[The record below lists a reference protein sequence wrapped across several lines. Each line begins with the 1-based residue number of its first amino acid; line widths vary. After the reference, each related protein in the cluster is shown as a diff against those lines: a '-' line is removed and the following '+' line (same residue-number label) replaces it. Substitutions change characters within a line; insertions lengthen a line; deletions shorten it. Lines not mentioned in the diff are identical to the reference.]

1 MMTIL
6 DYRAAAALIILL
18 GCSAAAIAALVPF
31 YAVGYKVDAIA
42 LAAVL
47 TPFVVYGMFI
57 EDLRG
62 PWLLASGVVLLGA
75 TLAVVIDE
83 RVLNY
88 DGYRDATLYWVPLLA
103 LAIALPIAYVFGKRA
118 PYT

>member
-1 MMTIL
+1 MMTIP

-18 GCSAAAIAALVPF
+18 GCAAAAVAALVP
-31 YAVGYKVDAIA
+31 YTVGYKVDAIA